1 MRFVL
6 ALVAFV
12 VAAGMIALGIAQRT
26 VLLPPPR
33 ATVTTHVAKD
43 VRYVVVP
50 GAALSSHPGQQRIHV
65 EGGGTVFAAYGRTS
79 DVTAWLS
86 GERYQRI
93 GVAGPSA
100 TTGSTVLTTAD
111 RVPTLKAATPHPDPD
126 GADLWLD
133 QQRAA
138 KSLDWTVNLPASVSL
153 LIAADGASPAPSTV
167 TVSWPV
173 HASTPFAT
181 PLIVGGSLLVVIGLL
196 LYMWGLVHMKRRRGP
211 RRKSPPRAPS
221 APVAPRYRQAR
232 TPEPAG
238 SRQRSALGRILTT
251 GGVTTAGALLLA
263 GCSAPA
269 AHTAAPVA
277 SAVAAQTAAMTT
289 TQATRIVRDV
299 AAVAHRADGAQRAS
313 LLTPRFTGPALVLRK
328 AAYATRKRDKG
339 FKLPQAL
346 PTTSAS
352 IGLTLPEA
360 TTTWPRTLFAVITD
374 TARRSSP
381 PLALTL
387 VQDDPRSPYRV
398 QYLMS
403 LAQTLPVLAPSS
415 MGAKRLQPDTG
426 LLRVK
431 PADLAGDYGLLLRHP
446 TATPATLFDTRHD
459 ELMSAV
465 GAAAKKQIRKHL
477 GATARIA
484 FADSTQNVGPV
495 VAMATADG
503 GALVSVNLKEI
514 WTVKPVKSGVTV
526 KPSGATKALAQV
538 GSTGKGIVS
547 TYGYQLLF
555 SVPSAGSNRPVQLLG
570 YAQGLTSAKEL

>member
-33 ATVTTHVAKD
+33 AVVTTHVAKD

-50 GAALSSHPGQQRIHV
+50 GTALHAHPGQQRLHV

-86 GERYQRI
+86 GERYQRV
-93 GVAGPSA
+93 GVAGPSE
-100 TTGSTVLTTAD
+100 TTASSVLTTAQ
-111 RVPTLKAATPHPDPD
+111 RVPTLKTAAPHPDPD

-133 QQRAA
+133 QQRATR
-138 KSLDWTVNLPASVSL
+138 SLDWTVNVPASVSL
-153 LIAADGASPAPSTV
+153 LIAADGATPAPSTV

-181 PLIVGGSLLVVIGLL
+181 PLIVGGSLLVVVGLL

-211 RRKSPPRAPS
+211 RRKSPPRMPRPPAE
-221 APVAPRYRQAR
+221 PRYRQA
-232 TPEPAG
+232 PEAAG
-238 SRQRSALGRILTT
+238 TRARSAVRQFLTT
-251 GGVTTAGALLLA
+251 GGVTAAGALLLA
-263 GCSAPA
+263 GCSAPGVR
-269 AHTAAPVA
+269 TAAPVA
-277 SAVAAQTAAMTT
+277 PAVAEQTAGMTT
-289 TQATRIVRDV
+289 AQAIRVVRDV
-299 AAVAHRADGAQRAS
+299 AAVARKADKARKPS
-313 LLTPRFTGPALVLRK
+313 LLAPRFAGPALVLRK
-328 AAYATRKRDKG
+328 AAYATRKHDKT

-346 PTTSAS
+346 PSSSAS
-352 IGLTLPEA
+352 IRLTLPEA
-360 TTTWPRTLFAVITD
+360 TNGWPRTLFAVMTD
-374 TARRSSP
+374 TAETSAP

-387 VQDDPRSPYRV
+387 VQDDPRSPYRA

-403 LAQTLPVLAPSS
+403 LAPHVELPNLAPSVT
-415 MGAKRLQPDTG
+415 GAMRVQPDTD

-431 PADLAGDYGLLLRHP
+431 PAELGADYGLLLRDP
-446 TATPATLFDTRHD
+446 SAAPAPLFDTRHD
-459 ELMSAV
+459 DLMTAV
-465 GAAAKKQIRKHL
+465 GSDAKKSIRKHL
-477 GATARIA
+477 GKTAKIT
-484 FADSTQNVGPV
+484 FADSTKDLGPV

-514 WTVKPVKSGVTV
+514 WTVKPVKHGVTV
-526 KPSGATKALAQV
+526 KPSGATKALSRVTA
-538 GSTGKGIVS
+538 TGKGIVS

-555 SVPSAGSNRPVQLLG
+555 SVPAAGSNRPVELLG